1 MTQENKE
8 VTVEKNETE
17 VTNRVETMIAG
28 RVFKPNTDIIESD
41 GELRLYM
48 DMPGVRKEDVD
59 VKLEKN
65 NLTVN
70 GKLHINNYA
79 DYQSLFSEYNLG
91 SFSRSFEISNEIE
104 QSKIAAKME
113 DGVLMLTLPKI
124 PEKEPERI
132 EIS

>member
-1 MTQENKE
+1 MIEEKEKE
-8 VTVEKNETE
+8 VTNH
-17 VTNRVETMIAG
+17 VETMIAR

-41 GELRLYM
+41 GELLLYM
-48 DMPGVRKEDVD
+48 DMPGVRKEDID

-70 GKLHINNYA
+70 GKLFVGDYANYQPL
-79 DYQSLFSEYNLG
+79 YSEYNLG
-91 SFSRSFEISNEIE
+91 SFSRNFEISNEID

-124 PEKEPERI
+124 PEKQPTQI